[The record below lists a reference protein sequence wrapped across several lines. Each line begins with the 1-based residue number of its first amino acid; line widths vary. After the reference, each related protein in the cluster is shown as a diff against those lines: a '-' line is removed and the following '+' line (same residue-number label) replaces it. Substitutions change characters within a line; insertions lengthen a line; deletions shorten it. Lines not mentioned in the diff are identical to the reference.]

1 MIVSHKIRKQTYFDS
16 VTLMLIGSQVKK
28 LDGIENAVVGM
39 CTDYNID
46 SLKRLNMYDN
56 AFDQLTPN
64 DLIIC
69 IAAKDKDTADNC
81 IAEVEKRLSS
91 KKQAASGSS
100 ELAPSTQEEASRRLP
115 DANVVLISMPG
126 EYAAKEAEAALS
138 NNRHVMLFS
147 DNVSIEQELHLK
159 TIGVEKQLLVMGPD
173 CGTAIINGVPL
184 AFANAVRAGN
194 IGLVAASGTGL
205 QEVTSTIH
213 RLGCGISQAIGVGG
227 RDLSEKIG
235 GKMTLMATRALAED
249 QATKV
254 IVMISKP
261 PAESVM
267 NSLFAELKNV
277 GKPVVVYFIG
287 ADPQIIEKQG
297 FVAAGNL
304 EDAAIK
310 ACNLSTGNQ
319 HEPEYSD
326 SLIASLAS
334 GQKMPAAHIRGLYS
348 GGTLCDEAQR
358 ILQPQTGEI
367 SSNTPV
373 KGCKEMPD
381 VYKSEGHCIIDLGD
395 DNFTRGKAHPMIDPD
410 YRSERMIK
418 EISDPAAGLI
428 MFDVVLGYGSHPDM
442 ATEMVTAI
450 RTGREKSGRKP
461 IMAACIC
468 GTQEDPQN
476 YQQQKAILEEA
487 EIQVFPTNVSM
498 VKFAGRCLER
508 K

>member
-1 MIVSHKIRKQTYFDS
+1 MVVSHLIRKQTYFDS

-46 SLKRLNMYDN
+46 SLKRLNMYDS

-64 DLIIC
+64 DLLIC
-69 IAAKDKDTADNC
+69 ISAKDKAAADAG
-81 IAEVEKRLSS
+81 ISEVEKRLSA
-91 KKQAASGSS
+91 KKAASGSAA
-100 ELAPSTQEEASRRLP
+100 ELPPSTQDEASRRLP
-115 DANVVLISMPG
+115 DANVVLISVPG
-126 EYAAKEAEAALS
+126 EYAAREAEQALK
-138 NNRHVMLFS
+138 NGRHVMLFS
-147 DNVSIEQELHLK
+147 DNVSIEEELRLK
-159 TIGVEKQLLVMGPD
+159 TMGVEKQLLVMGPD

-184 AFANAVRAGN
+184 AFANAVRSGN

-235 GKMTLMATRALAED
+235 GRMTLMATRALAED
-249 QATKV
+249 PSTKV
-254 IVMISKP
+254 IVMVSKP

-267 NSLFAELKNV
+267 KNLFSELKNV

-287 ADPQIIEKQG
+287 ADPQIIESQG

-304 EDAAIK
+304 EDAAVK
-310 ACNLSTGNQ
+310 ACNLSTENQ

-334 GQKMPAAHIRGLYS
+334 GKKMPAACIRGLYS

-358 ILQPQTGEI
+358 ILQPQIGEI

-410 YRSERMIK
+410 YRCERMIN
-418 EISDPAAGLI
+418 EISSPETGLI
-428 MFDVVLGYGSHPDM
+428 MFDVVLGFGSHPDM
-442 ATEMVTAI
+442 ATEMVNAI
-450 RTGREKSGRKP
+450 RKGREKSGRSP
-461 IMAACIC
+461 VMAACIC
-468 GTQEDPQN
+468 GTETDPQN

-487 EIQVFPTNVSM
+487 DINVFPTNVAM
-498 VKFAGRCLER
+498 VKFARRCLER